1 MTKTLKLK
9 IPVDNHFLVDRHW
22 RRSNRLEQTLFMP
35 RASSKFSQNK
45 ASVPSKDSTQSLEL
59 QLWNERCVSLIGQQ
73 MAEAVTAYLQDEK
86 AITQE
91 SQNHA
96 ELALF
101 QRVASELNRL
111 LENATVAIALPS
123 THQATSEWVIT
134 CVAGERSPLQW
145 KLPKGK
151 PIALKQGQLILRSDL
166 TKLQQRVDSSG
177 QSPYRL
183 YEIRGEQCEAW
194 LLIGHATDDLSK
206 LSDDSLQSPCSNQT
220 LERIAQQ
227 CAATLHQIRLISSQ
241 RQHTQALRTKN
252 QELEQTNQLK
262 SEFLANTSHEIR
274 TPLSSILGF
283 THLLQQQGFDP
294 LNLRHQEYLKII
306 LSSGRH
312 LLALI
317 NDILDLSK
325 IEANQM
331 TLQWE
336 MVDIE
341 ELCKVCLTLV
351 REKASD
357 KGLSVQLELEP
368 NLKTIGADGLRLKQ
382 MLFNLLSNAIKFTLR
397 GAVGLQV
404 RSTETHI
411 HFAVWDSGTGISPE
425 QQVLLFKPYS
435 QIANAAVS
443 RSEGTGLGLVLTQ
456 KLAELHGGKV
466 EVSSELNQGSR
477 FTVILPLS
485 AELSKDLECD
495 ADLVENNMS
504 PCDRAIAPSSS
515 VRQGIVS
522 KSVAS
527 ETVQAQDRTSEIDLD
542 GADPKAIALFADEIT
557 QQDVA
562 FNRVLVVE
570 DNLPNAKL
578 ILTYLSRL
586 GYEVTWAKDGT
597 ELWSALE
604 RSLPAVILMD
614 VNLPDVDGL
623 ALTRQ
628 LKQHPHYQAIPVIVQ
643 TAMAMKGDRAVC
655 LESGADDYISK
666 PIDLG
671 ALAKLM
677 THYAELGERVN

>member
-1 MTKTLKLK
+1 MLC
-9 IPVDNHFLVDRHW
+9 
-22 RRSNRLEQTLFMP
+22 
-35 RASSKFSQNK
+35 ASSKFSQVK
-45 ASVPSKDSTQSLEL
+45 VSMHPKDSTQGLEL
-59 QLWNERCVSLIGQQ
+59 QLWNERCVALLGQQ
-73 MAEAVTAYLQDEK
+73 MTECVTAYLQDET
-86 AITQE
+86 AITP
-91 SQNHA
+91 NHANQA
-96 ELALF
+96 ELAIF
-101 QRVASELNRL
+101 QQVASGLSRL
-111 LENATVAIALPS
+111 LANATIAIALPS
-123 THQATSEWVIT
+123 NHQAASEWVLA
-134 CVAGERSPLQW
+134 CVAGCERSPLVW

-151 PIALKQGQLILRSDL
+151 SIALKQGQLIPHSDF
-166 TKLQQRVDSSG
+166 TQLQQSVDLSG

-183 YEIRGEQCEAW
+183 YEICGEQREAW
-194 LLIGHATDDLSK
+194 LLIHATEDLSK
-206 LSDDSLQSPCSNQT
+206 LLDDSLQSPCSHQT

-227 CAATLHQIRLISSQ
+227 CAAALYQIRLISSQ
-241 RQHTQALRTKN
+241 RQHYQTLLTKN

-336 MVDIE
+336 TLDIE
-341 ELCKVCLTLV
+341 ELSSVCLTLV

-357 KGLSVQLELEP
+357 KGLSLQLELQP
-368 NLKTIGADGLRLKQ
+368 NLKTVAADGLRLKQ
-382 MLFNLLSNAIKFTLR
+382 MLFNLLSNAVKFTQR

-404 RSTETHI
+404 RSTEEHI
-411 HFAVWDSGTGISPE
+411 YFTVWDSGTGISPE
-425 QQVLLFKPYS
+425 QQSLLFKSYS
-435 QIANAAVS
+435 QIANVAVE

-466 EVSSELNQGSR
+466 EVCSELNQGSR
-477 FTVILPLS
+477 FTVVLPLS
-485 AELSKDLECD
+485 PIGLSKDLELGD
-495 ADLVENNMS
+495 ADWVENTECQS
-504 PCDRAIAPSSS
+504 EGCQAKGSHADQTIAPPPPIRQGVVSKPVTPETVKAQDRAIALD
-515 VRQGIVS
+515 
-522 KSVAS
+522 VADS
-527 ETVQAQDRTSEIDLD
+527 TPLFSFDCERVEMQD
-542 GADPKAIALFADEIT
+542 A
-557 QQDVA
+557 A

-570 DNLPNAKL
+570 DNFSNAKL
-578 ILTYLSRL
+578 LLTYLSRM
-586 GYEVTWAKDGT
+586 GYEVTWAKDDT

-614 VNLPDVDGL
+614 VNLPNADGL
-623 ALTRQ
+623 TLTRQ
-628 LKQHPHYQAIPVIVQ
+628 LKQHPRYQTIPVIVQ

-666 PIDLG
+666 PIDLD
-671 ALAKLM
+671 ALANLM
-677 THYAELGERVN
+677 THYARLGLKAQQ

>member
-1 MTKTLKLK
+1 
-9 IPVDNHFLVDRHW
+9 
-22 RRSNRLEQTLFMP
+22 MP
-35 RASSKFSQNK
+35 RASSKFSQVK
-45 ASVPSKDSTQSLEL
+45 VSMPLKDSTQVLEL
-59 QLWNERCVSLIGQQ
+59 QLWNERCVALLGQQ
-73 MAEAVTAYLQDEK
+73 MTECVTAYLQDEK
-86 AITQE
+86 AITPDSANQ
-91 SQNHA
+91 A
-96 ELALF
+96 ELAVF
-101 QRVASELNRL
+101 QQVVSGLSRL
-111 LENATVAIALPS
+111 LEKATVAIALPIS
-123 THQATSEWVIT
+123 HHPETEFVVT
-134 CVAGERSPLQW
+134 CVAGCEPPLLTW

-151 PIALKQGQLILRSDL
+151 LIALKQGQPISRSDL
-166 TKLQQRVDSSG
+166 AKLQQRVDSSG
-177 QSPYRL
+177 QNPYRL
-183 YEIRGEQCEAW
+183 CEIRGEQCEAW
-194 LLIGHATDDLSK
+194 LLVGHAADQPINPSGNF
-206 LSDDSLQSPCSNQT
+206 SQSPCFTQT

-227 CAATLHQIRLISSQ
+227 CAASLHQIRLISSQ
-241 RQHTQALRTKN
+241 RQRYQALLTKN

-336 MVDIE
+336 TVDVE

-357 KGLSVQLELEP
+357 KGLSVQLEVQP
-368 NLKTIGADGLRLKQ
+368 TLKTLEADSLRLKQ

-397 GAVGLQV
+397 GSVGLQV
-404 RSTETHI
+404 RSTEGHI
-411 HFAVWDSGTGISPE
+411 HFTVWDSGTGISPE
-425 QQVLLFKPYS
+425 QQSLLFKPYS
-435 QIANAAVS
+435 QITNVAVE

-456 KLAELHGGKV
+456 KFAELHGGQI

-477 FTVILPLS
+477 FTIVLPCRSTGLT
-485 AELSKDLECD
+485 EDLELCD
-495 ADLVENNMS
+495 VYLAGNEPQSDLSDSM
-504 PCDRAIAPSSS
+504 PQAI
-515 VRQGIVS
+515 RQGVVAKQVTS
-522 KSVAS
+522 K
-527 ETVQAQDRTSEIDLD
+527 TVQAQDRTSAVEQTNPDSI
-542 GADPKAIALFADEIT
+542 ATALFDDEDAN
-557 QQDVA
+557 QQDVV

-570 DNLPNAKL
+570 DNFPNAKL

-586 GYEVTWAKDGT
+586 GYEVTWAKNGT

-614 VNLPDVDGL
+614 VNLPDADGL
-623 ALTRQ
+623 TLTRQ
-628 LKQHPHYQAIPVIVQ
+628 LKQHPRYQAIPVIVQ

-666 PIDLG
+666 PIDLD
-671 ALAKLM
+671 ALAQLM
-677 THYAELGERVN
+677 TQYIELGAKVT